1 MTPTQSIQHQA
12 IVSIKNF
19 SRFVLENQDKITN
32 KSFAKQFSRLGKSYG
47 DISATGDI
55 FSREADMLA
64 DELFDMGNFD
74 FVSIIMSTLCKTN
87 KYRSDALEFF
97 AKKGLSIAEIKGDYV
112 HMVARLNDLRN
123 IYFNN
128 PEFKN
133 EYIHVL
139 RKEEKY
145 LTIITQ
151 SYENA
156 QKSFGTCG
164 HKMAP
169 LETYELMLAQIQA
182 DLAKYIKNC
191 DPQEAKKK
199 LTSALRLFNKYGVQK
214 PVKYIAHIYV
224 EILRKN
230 KYPRTRHNL

>member
-1 MTPTQSIQHQA
+1 MYHSRNIPPHA
-12 IVSIKNF
+12 IETVRNF
-19 SRFVLENQDKITN
+19 SRYVLENRDAISN
-32 KSFAKQFSRLGKSYG
+32 KTFAKHLCQLGSSYRKNQL
-47 DISATGDI
+47 TEDI

-64 DELFDMGNFD
+64 DELFELNKFD
-74 FVSIIMSTLCKTN
+74 FVSIIMSKLCKIN
-87 KYRSDALEFF
+87 RYRIDALEFF
-97 AKKGLSIAEIKGDYV
+97 AKKGLSIAEIQGDYV

-128 PEFKN
+128 PAYKN

-139 RKEEKY
+139 RKEENY
-145 LTIITQ
+145 LKIITQ
-151 SYENA
+151 SYDDA
-156 QKSFGTCG
+156 KKSFGTCG

-191 DPQEAKKK
+191 NPQEAKKK
-199 LTSALRLFNKYGVQK
+199 LTSALRLFNKHGVKK

-230 KYPRTRHNL
+230 KYPETRHNL